1 MPALEWQRSPA
12 GSLLFVLLGISV
24 PRHLDS
30 LMTEAHVLLGGFHPT
45 GYRGFLSS
53 WEGLPQPSFT
63 AVLNGKIIKK
73 ISGHSFRSS
82 RRRHETHIDKRAGA
96 HLLKEYLSPVTFGLA
111 ETELV
116 CVLSHVAFY
125 DSFSMKTLHI
135 YFRI

>member
-1 MPALEWQRSPA
+1 MPALEWQHSPA
-12 GSLLFVLLGISV
+12 SSLLFVLLGISV

-82 RRRHETHIDKRAGA
+82 RRRQETHRDKRAGA
-96 HLLKEYLSPVTFGLA
+96 HLLKEHLSPGTFGLA